1 MEFID
6 QLLTFDIVRV
16 GLSAYGDLLA
26 YYRPL
31 FLIAVTMWV
40 LSIAFDLLQHD
51 SLRPPLYKLI
61 RGAVVIAYLTEPSVA
76 YAFAEMLQIPDH
88 TSGVIIGHVTGD
100 HAGPAT
106 FSESLQRLL
115 ETVTEQTKTLL
126 KKSNDSII
134 GFNIMP
140 YIIIANVYICLILFL
155 AMVLY
160 IKILAGFFQAALIFL
175 LPLAVTLYPWSY
187 TRPLF
192 DGVIRQGI
200 SFSLVSPLLNVLVV
214 MVTSPLIFALKAVDN
229 LYALLPFGILSI
241 AGFLLAWQIPSV
253 ASGVAG
259 GIGLPILKPRVPG
272 L

>member
-16 GLSAYGDLLA
+16 GLAAYGDLLA

-40 LSIAFDLLQHD
+40 LSIALDLLQHD

-88 TSGVIIGHVTGD
+88 TSGIILGHVTGD

-106 FSESLQRLL
+106 LSQALGQLL
-115 ETVTEQTKTLL
+115 STVGTQTKKILGDVGLL
-126 KKSNDSII
+126 SFSFI
-134 GFNIMP
+134 P
-140 YIIIANVYICLILFL
+140 YIIVGTIYLCLILFL

-214 MVTSPLIFALKAVDN
+214 MVTSPLIFALKSVDN